1 MTKEKRATNIVL
13 IYAVRYMLLV
23 PIVVAIGSIIYA
35 IATKEQHNTASIVI
49 GGNLRIIALS
59 LVAIGVTIA
68 FSRLEK
74 HYHVHLPRGLMAMIM
89 LLLVASL
96 VAGDAYGLYERLWW
110 WDDVLH
116 TMAGVVTAMTGFLL
130 VYFLNARY
138 NMRINPL
145 FIALF
150 AFTFAITMGVVWE
163 IIEFSFDV
171 LLKTDMQRWYVPHGT
186 PLIGRDYQGNGLR
199 DTMSDLIVS
208 CVGALAVSV
217 IAYFSYKNERRS
229 VLRVMRRTFPGAS
242 RRS

>member
-1 MTKEKRATNIVL
+1 
-13 IYAVRYMLLV
+13 
-23 PIVVAIGSIIYA
+23 
-35 IATKEQHNTASIVI
+35 
-49 GGNLRIIALS
+49 
-59 LVAIGVTIA
+59 
-68 FSRLEK
+68 
-74 HYHVHLPRGLMAMIM
+74 
-89 LLLVASL
+89 
-96 VAGDAYGLYERLWW
+96 
-110 WDDVLH
+110 
-116 TMAGVVTAMTGFLL
+116 MAGVVTAMTGFLL

-217 IAYFSYKNERRS
+217 IVQQILISGCQRATLGRLRRLHDFGIARFSCDRQ
-229 VLRVMRRTFPGAS
+229 
-242 RRS
+242 